1 MATIGKSVPTLLVHY
16 HVFEIYRRMRDIDGR
31 GGRHM
36 RVRGRDL
43 AQGAQRDDTE
53 QARRGKEP
61 WKRRECGQSR
71 DRAIVRDVVAHHAEH
86 SP

>member
-53 QARRGKEP
+53 QARRGCSMTAVGIAQQE
-61 WKRRECGQSR
+61 
-71 DRAIVRDVVAHHAEH
+71 AAVAERCVC
-86 SP
+86 PQ